1 MRSIHLCCIVCT
13 PHVPRACSLL
23 RRSQRIRG
31 GVRHGIPSLLNPT
44 RPLLISTA
52 TQGAHWT
59 ECTACA
65 PRTPRASPPPL
76 PPAVRRTRPA
86 SRIAYDAL
94 PRHRWSPRLAPL
106 ACAVRRHHKLNGQSC
121 GARAGGASTSWICPV
136 AFKDARAVSR
146 GATTTG
152 ASFDH
157 RRRHRRAAMVAC
169 HVLEVFVGR
178 HR

>member
-65 PRTPRASPPPL
+65 PRTPRASPHPL

-121 GARAGGASTSWICPV
+121 GARAGDASTSRICPV

-152 ASFDH
+152 ASLYH
-157 RRRHRRAAMVAC
+157 RRVGIVGQRWLPAMFSRFA
-169 HVLEVFVGR
+169 
-178 HR
+178 